1 MNTHVTAC
9 VQSVHHQHAHM
20 TSDGHATGQLQ
31 HGWCP
36 GQSQTICIKRF
47 RRSPMW
53 QIFVSHTH
61 CCITPQISKFKAHMM
76 TLVHS
81 DEAMIHLM
89 QFSLVISHCKITSS
103 VFWLSQDNV
112 ATLIRWGGWSSYCH
126 MCHSFLWPSY
136 GIGQAIIFLPC
147 GFFFS
152 SFFPHL
158 ISAAADWMSSIL
170 LHMVWPQCEFRMQ
183 IWNVLHA
190 ARWKCRT

>member
-1 MNTHVTAC
+1 MSQHVFKVSTTSMHTWPQMVTPPVNCSMDDVLVKVKPFAS
-9 VQSVHHQHAHM
+9 SVFAGRQCDKFLFHIHIA
-20 TSDGHATGQLQ
+20 
-31 HGWCP
+31 
-36 GQSQTICIKRF
+36 
-47 RRSPMW
+47 
-53 QIFVSHTH
+53 V
-61 CCITPQISKFKAHMM
+61 TPQISKFKAHMM

-147 GFFFS
+147 GFFSS
-152 SFFPHL
+152 SFF
-158 ISAAADWMSSIL
+158 SSPNL
-170 LHMVWPQCEFRMQ
+170 SSSRLDV
-183 IWNVLHA
+183 
-190 ARWKCRT
+190 